1 MNYLKVLISLFITL
15 VVINHCSCQ
24 TLLEINTGP
33 NWTILRDN
41 QSTAANYSGTYKSYP
56 SYYFSLLI
64 KGRKAKPVHIGA
76 SISCYQS
83 SINWQSI
90 YGGHSEYG
98 KNINYLYETLRFSIF
113 PECSFGKTVQ
123 FFFDISPYLS
133 VIINSTKKGK
143 SWGNNGN
150 YITNQD
156 GSAESDLHKV
166 DLGFQESAG
175 IGYLVTHWL
184 LLSVEENASIGILNI
199 NKATEGTVNAATISI
214 LFGISF
220 IIPESSGQDPNKS
233 DISNK

>member
-1 MNYLKVLISLFITL
+1 M
-15 VVINHCSCQ
+15 
-24 TLLEINTGP
+24 
-33 NWTILRDN
+33 
-41 QSTAANYSGTYKSYP
+41 
-56 SYYFSLLI
+56 
-64 KGRKAKPVHIGA
+64 
-76 SISCYQS
+76 
-83 SINWQSI
+83 
-90 YGGHSEYG
+90 
-98 KNINYLYETLRFSIF
+98 
-113 PECSFGKTVQ
+113 
-123 FFFDISPYLS
+123 
-133 VIINSTKKGK
+133 IINSTKKGK